1 LVVAKQAQE
10 TTRVDRAP
18 IVRPLVTEKSIAQT
32 ALSQYSFAV
41 APDASKQRIK
51 AAVEGLFKVTVLRVN
66 TVSIKGKRKHDVR
79 RRMRRPSVQRS
90 DWKKA
95 IVTLRE
101 GDKIELGGV
110 NYFEA

>member
-1 LVVAKQAQE
+1 MAKTVQE
-10 TTRVDRAP
+10 TTRADRAP

-41 APDASKQRIK
+41 AHDASKQRIK
-51 AAVEGLFKVTVLRVN
+51 AAVEGLFKVKVLRVN
-66 TVSIKGKRKHDVR
+66 TVSVKGKRKHDVR
-79 RRMRRPSVQRS
+79 RRTRKPTVQRS

-95 IVTLRE
+95 IVTLRQ

>member
-1 LVVAKQAQE
+1 MPEPRQRTAGLN
-10 TTRVDRAP
+10 RSH

-32 ALSQYSFAV
+32 ATSQYSFAV
-41 APDASKQRIK
+41 APEANKHSIK
-51 AAVEGLFKVTVLRVN
+51 DAVEKIFKVKVLRVN
-66 TVSIKGKRKHDVR
+66 TMGVRGKLKNDVR
-79 RRMRRPSVQRS
+79 RRTRRPSVKRS

>member
-1 LVVAKQAQE
+1 MPEAR
-10 TTRVDRAP
+10 RV

-32 ALSQYSFAV
+32 AASQYSFAV
-41 APDASKQRIK
+41 VPQATKQHIK
-51 AAVEGLFKVTVLRVN
+51 SAIEGLFKVTVLRVN
-66 TVSIKGKRKHDVR
+66 TVNVQGKRKRDVR
-79 RRMRRPSVQRS
+79 RRTRRPSVQRS

-110 NYFEA
+110 NYFES